1 MMDRFVLFL
10 LVSLVSSTLSFE
22 ANASSCKSTIR
33 KTNVIATSLLTM
45 ANTWVRK
52 GGSFTVKD
60 AARSL
65 LYGGIGGYGFYK
77 AKEAAGKDNVQTGVA
92 LAYLS
97 SSIVENTIYDENPL
111 AYIRYGVGPAEF
123 RFSTPLADNA
133 DAFTTFEF
141 DPVEATTVALNAS
154 KVDKWGVK
162 DGILY
167 GVSKDNLESDDL
179 PVVYAQVG
187 GRHIIMDK
195 DHTEQEHT
203 WRHESIH
210 VIQNIQYQSF
220 FSVRSSQIKKSRF
233 GSYLPGVDTSTESK
247 SSGLNWVDADM
258 RFGWFHL
265 PMALVSDAGDYEQRW
280 DELEAA
286 HMGEGHAPY
295 GGSDEDCGGAGFSFE
310 FTY

>member
-1 MMDRFVLFL
+1 MFL
-10 LVSLVSSTLSFE
+10 LIVSVFTSTVSFE
-22 ANASSCKSTIR
+22 VSASSCKSTIR
-33 KTNVIATSLLTM
+33 NTNVVATSLLTM
-45 ANTWVRK
+45 ANTWVKR
-52 GGSFTVKD
+52 GRAFTVKD

-65 LYGGIGGYGFYK
+65 FYGGIGGYGFYK
-77 AKEAAGKDNVQTGVA
+77 AKEAAGRDNVHTGVA

-97 SSIVENTIYDENPL
+97 SSIVENTIYGENPL
-111 AYIRYGVGPAEF
+111 AYIRYGIGPAEF

-133 DAFTTFEF
+133 AAFTTFEF
-141 DPVEATTVALNAS
+141 DPVEATTVALNAGN
-154 KVDKWGVK
+154 VAEWGVK

-187 GRHIIMDK
+187 GRHIILDK
-195 DHTEQEHT
+195 DHADQDYT

-210 VIQNIQYQSF
+210 VVQNIQYQSF
-220 FSVRSSQIKKSRF
+220 FAVRSEQIKKSRI
-233 GSYLPGVDTSTESK
+233 GSYLPGYESNSSSN
-247 SSGLNWVDADM
+247 SSGLNWVDADV

-265 PMALVSDAGDYEQRW
+265 PVSLVSDAGDYAQRW

-286 HMGEGHAPY
+286 QMGEGHAPY
-295 GGSDEDCGGAGFSFE
+295 GGSDEDCGGAGFSFA

>member
-1 MMDRFVLFL
+1 MGRFVFL
-10 LVSLVSSTLSFE
+10 LIFSVITATISVK
-22 ANASSCKSTIR
+22 ANASSCDSTIR
-33 KTNVIATSLLTM
+33 KTNVVATSLLTM
-45 ANTWVRK
+45 ANTWVKK
-52 GGSFTVKD
+52 GRSFTIKD

-65 LYGGIGGYGFYK
+65 FYGGIGGYGFYK

-97 SSIVENTIYDENPL
+97 SSIVENTIHDENPL

-123 RFSTPLADNA
+123 RFSTPLAKNA
-133 DAFTTFEF
+133 AAFTTFEF
-141 DPVEATTVALNAS
+141 DPIEATTVALNVS
-154 KVDKWGVK
+154 KVDKWGIK

-187 GRHIIMDK
+187 GRHIIIDK
-195 DHTEQEHT
+195 DHTEQEDT

-220 FSVRSSQIKKSRF
+220 FSVRSEQIKKSRI
-233 GSYLPGVDTSTESK
+233 GSYLPGYESSSNR
-247 SSGLNWVDADM
+247 SSGLNWVDADV

-265 PMALVSDAGDYEQRW
+265 PMALVTDSGDYSQRW

-286 HMGEGHAPY
+286 QMGEGHAPY
-295 GGSDEDCGGAGFSFE
+295 GSSDEDCGGAGFSFA
-310 FTY
+310 FSY